1 MARRTRSNLPGDLG
15 SLFGDSPADRAM
27 ERVPPVPASPEVR
40 ALAARIPAHVHL
52 GTSSWAYPGWR
63 GIVFGARAPAAALAS
78 EGLAAYSAWPLAR
91 TVGLDR
97 AFYATP
103 SADEYRALAAMVPA
117 AFRFTVKADQ
127 RATRPDMAADGSTL
141 GSTAALRAGGVANP
155 RFLDA
160 GFLVHEVIAPAQAG
174 LGAML
179 GPVVLQFPNL
189 DLASRGR
196 LGGAEAFLDRL
207 GAFVAEARAALGAGV
222 VLAVEV
228 RNRECFRPANAA
240 RYAAAL
246 RAGAAAH
253 AFLQHPTVPSISEQ
267 RRSLAEAGCDAA
279 SFPAVVVRWMLPAGT
294 TYEAAA
300 DRFEPF
306 DRLQA
311 PDPSVR
317 SEVAGI
323 LAASAS
329 ARPGFVVINNKAEG
343 SAVRSVEALAHEIA
357 GDGPSARAG

>member
-1 MARRTRSNLPGDLG
+1 MRSNRSADLG

-27 ERVPPVPASPEVR
+27 ERVPPVAASPEVR
-40 ALAARIPAHVHL
+40 ALAARMPAHVHL

-63 GIVFGARAPAAALAS
+63 GIVFGDRAPAAALAS
-78 EGLAAYSAWPLAR
+78 EGLAAYASWPLAR

-103 SADEYRALAAMVPA
+103 SADEYRALAALVPP

-127 RATRPDMAADGSTL
+127 RVTRPDMGADGSTL
-141 GSTAALRAGGVANP
+141 GSTVALRAAGVANP
-155 RFLDA
+155 CFLDA
-160 GFLVHEVIAPAQAG
+160 GFLAHEVIAPAQAG
-174 LGAML
+174 LGALL
-179 GPVVLQFPNL
+179 GPVVLQFPSL
-189 DLASRGR
+189 DLGSRGR
-196 LGGAEAFLDRL
+196 LGGAEAFIHRL
-207 GAFVAEARAALGAGV
+207 GGFLSDARSMLGAGV

-228 RNRECFRPANAA
+228 RNRECFRVANAQ

-246 RAGAAAH
+246 RAGTAAH
-253 AFLQHPTVPSISEQ
+253 AFLQHPTVPSIGEQ
-267 RRSLAEAGCDAA
+267 RRALAEAGCDAS

-294 TYEAAA
+294 TYQAAA

-311 PDPSVR
+311 PDPAVR
-317 SEVAGI
+317 SEVVAI
-323 LAASAS
+323 LASSAA

-357 GDGPSARAG
+357 GGGPPGHAG